1 MNMFPCAP
9 IPEDA
14 DDKWSAAQD
23 YFWALG
29 AGLLVRNSR
38 ADWRMFL
45 AGYAPLSGQ
54 SPLLCAPMEPE

>member
-1 MNMFPCAP
+1 MNMFPRGP

-14 DDKWSAAQD
+14 DDRWWAAQD

-38 ADWRMFL
+38 TDWRMFL
-45 AGYAPLSGQ
+45 AGYAPPRGNPFSTY
-54 SPLLCAPMEPE
+54 PTTEPE